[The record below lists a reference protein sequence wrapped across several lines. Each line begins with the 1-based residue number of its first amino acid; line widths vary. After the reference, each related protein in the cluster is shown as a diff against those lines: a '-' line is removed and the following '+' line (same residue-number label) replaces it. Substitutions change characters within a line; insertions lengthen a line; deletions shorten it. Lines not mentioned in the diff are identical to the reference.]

1 MSIRQLAAELYKATK
16 KVEELEKKLTED
28 KSLSPQERQSLE
40 KELKEAREERDRLRR
55 MLDKAKGTS

>member
-28 KSLSPQERQSLE
+28 KSLSLQERQSLE